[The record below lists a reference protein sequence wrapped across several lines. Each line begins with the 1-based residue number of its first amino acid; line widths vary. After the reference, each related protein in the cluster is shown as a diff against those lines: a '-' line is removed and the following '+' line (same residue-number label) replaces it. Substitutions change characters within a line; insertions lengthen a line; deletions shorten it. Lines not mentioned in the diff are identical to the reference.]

1 MTAPPGAPPTALP
14 PLTPRGWL
22 RYDVVSR
29 LLDGPGGPGGPAAPT
44 VLEIG
49 CGQGAMGAR
58 LARRGRYL
66 GVEPDPAS
74 CSVAEA
80 RVTAAGGSVVNGDH
94 TAVPAGSTYD
104 LVCAFEVLEHIE
116 DDAAALAAWVGF
128 VRPGG
133 RLLLSVPAFQA
144 RYGTTD
150 EQIGHYR
157 RYEPAGLTGLL
168 RAAGLVEVRVTVYGW
183 PLGLLMEAVRN
194 RVDRRRLAAAA
205 HLSPEERTAA
215 SGRTFQPPDERV
227 GLAVQLATAP
237 FRYLQRLAPTRGTG
251 LVALATRP

>member
-1 MTAPPGAPPTALP
+1 MTAPSTALP
-14 PLTPRGWL
+14 PLTPRAWL

-29 LLDGPGGPGGPAAPT
+29 LLDGVDAGT

-66 GVEPDPAS
+66 GVEPDQAS

-80 RVTAAGGSVVNGDH
+80 RVTPAGGRVIHGDH

-104 LVCAFEVLEHIE
+104 LVCAFEVLEHIK
-116 DDAAALAAWVGF
+116 DDTAALADWVSF

-133 RLLLSVPAFQA
+133 TLLLSVPAFQA
-144 RYGTTD
+144 RYGVTD

-157 RYEPAGLTGLL
+157 RYEPAELTEKLL
-168 RAAGLVEVRVTVYGW
+168 AAGLTNPQVTVYGW
-183 PLGLLMEAVRN
+183 PLGQVMEAVRN
-194 RVDRRRLAAAA
+194 RVDQRKLAAAG
-205 HLSPEERTAA
+205 HLSLEDRTAA
-215 SGRTFQPPDERV
+215 SGRTFQPPNQKV
-227 GLAVQLATAP
+227 GLAVQVATTP
-237 FRYLQRLAPTRGTG
+237 FRYLQRVAPTRGTG
-251 LVALATRP
+251 LVSVATRPA